1 MQSQYKEGEEKM
13 KQNDRP
19 KFRRYQFAEN
29 ANESTI
35 EEVPDIQTTEKEAE
49 GYIGYKNGFTR
60 TNMIPILEGGK
71 PPRGQQ
77 INQLF
82 KDITQITQY
91 KTVGGMYDINTE
103 VINYTGYPKNAIV
116 CIDDAGLF
124 RSLQDDNKETDYN
137 NTTYWQ
143 KIVDFNPPKYIQR
156 ILGKIFYAI
165 RTDTPNGCLKCDGN
179 TYQSKDYPKLISYL
193 KANKIAKVDLKSYDN
208 EISANGG
215 CIRFGYDNNGSTF
228 RVPKIPSGYFL
239 SNPDGQIIANKSTIN
254 PKQGSYVKDQIVNIT
269 GSINNGMFYTT
280 KNEIVSTEAIN
291 FKKEEKELSI
301 REWSGGRLSIV
312 TLRFNSSNIVTT
324 GDRVMPRTMFTPA
337 FVVVDDVYTEKV

>member
-1 MQSQYKEGEEKM
+1 M
-13 KQNDRP
+13 KLTNRP
-19 KFRRYQFAEN
+19 KFKRYIFAEEAA
-29 ANESTI
+29 ANTI
-35 EEVPDIQTTEKEAE
+35 EDVPETQTSAQETQ
-49 GYIGYKNGFTR
+49 GYIGYQHGYTIN
-60 TNMIPILEGGK
+60 NMKSITEGGK

-91 KTVGGMYDINTE
+91 ATVGGTYPLNTD
-103 VINYTGYPKNAIV
+103 VTQSVGYPKNAIV

-156 ILGKIFYAI
+156 ILGEIFYAV
-165 RTDTPNGCLKCDGN
+165 RTDTPNRCLKCDGN
-179 TYQSKDYPKLISYL
+179 TYQSKEYPKLISYL

-239 SNPDGQIIANKSTIN
+239 SNPDGQIIANKNTTN
-254 PKQGSYVKDQIVNIT
+254 PIQGSYVKDQIVNIT
-269 GSINNGMFYTT
+269 GYIGQNKDRGIDIHGTGCFQDSGAKGKWT
-280 KNEIVSTEAIN
+280 N
-291 FKKEEKELSI
+291 FS
-301 REWSGGRLSIV
+301 SGTSKVGLNFDASLV
-312 TLRFNSSNIVTT
+312 VTT
-324 GDRVMPRTMFTPA
+324 GDRVMPRTLFTYA

>member
-1 MQSQYKEGEEKM
+1 M
-13 KQNDRP
+13 KLTNRP
-19 KFRRYQFAEN
+19 KFKRYIFAEEAA
-29 ANESTI
+29 ANTI
-35 EEVPDIQTTEKEAE
+35 EDVPETQTSAQETQ
-49 GYIGYKNGFTR
+49 GYIGYQHGYTIN
-60 TNMIPILEGGK
+60 NMKSITEGGK

-82 KDITQITQY
+82 KDITAVTQY
-91 KTVGGMYDINTE
+91 ATMGGTYPLNTD
-103 VINYTGYPKNAIV
+103 VTQSVGYPKNAIV

-156 ILGKIFYAI
+156 ILGEIFYAV
-165 RTDTPNGCLKCDGN
+165 RTDTPNGCLKCDGKTYNSN
-179 TYQSKDYPKLISYL
+179 TYPKLISYL

-239 SNPDGQIIANKSTIN
+239 SNPVDNMVAAKNTIT
-254 PKQGSYVKDQIVNIT
+254 PKQGDYIKDQIVNIT
-269 GSINNGMFYTT
+269 GSINYNGGAQGKT
-280 KNEIVSTEAIN
+280 EIWGEEGALYHGGESNGKYPNPSKENTVKPRN
-291 FKKEEKELSI
+291 FGIDAS
-301 REWSGGRLSIV
+301 RV
-312 TLRFNSSNIVTT
+312 VTT
-324 GDRVMPRTMFTPA
+324 GDRVMPRTMFTYA
-337 FVVVDDVYTEKV
+337 FVVVDDVYTEKL

>member
-1 MQSQYKEGEEKM
+1 M
-13 KQNDRP
+13 KLTNRP
-19 KFRRYQFAEN
+19 KFKRYIFAEEAA
-29 ANESTI
+29 ANTI
-35 EEVPDIQTTEKEAE
+35 EDVPETQTSAQETQ
-49 GYIGYKNGFTR
+49 GYIGYQHGYTIN
-60 TNMIPILEGGK
+60 NMKSITEGGK

-91 KTVGGMYDINTE
+91 ATMGGTYTLDTDITQS
-103 VINYTGYPKNAIV
+103 IGYPKNAIV

-269 GSINNGMFYTT
+269 GSITSCMYKSNVKSTGAIEFDNSDINQMYGMYPNITVDT
-280 KNEIVSTEAIN
+280 I
-291 FKKEEKELSI
+291 
-301 REWSGGRLSIV
+301 

>member
-1 MQSQYKEGEEKM
+1 M
-13 KQNDRP
+13 KLTNRP
-19 KFRRYQFAEN
+19 KFKRYIFAEEAA
-29 ANESTI
+29 ANTI
-35 EEVPDIQTTEKEAE
+35 EDVPETQTSAQETQ
-49 GYIGYKNGFTR
+49 GYIGYQHGYTIN
-60 TNMIPILEGGK
+60 NMKSITEGGK

-91 KTVGGMYDINTE
+91 ATMGGTYTLDTDITQS
-103 VINYTGYPKNAIV
+103 IGYPKNAIV

-156 ILGKIFYAI
+156 ILGEIFYAV
-165 RTDTPNGCLKCDGN
+165 RTDTPNRCLKCDGS

-193 KANKIAKVDLKSYDN
+193 KANKIAKVDLEGYDN
-208 EISANGG
+208 EISSNGG

-254 PKQGSYVKDQIVNIT
+254 PRQGSYVKDQIVNIT
-269 GSINNGMFYTT
+269 GSIGQNIDRGIDISGTGCFQNSGKTGHWTDFD
-280 KNEIVSTEAIN
+280 KKGGKPKVGLN
-291 FKKEEKELSI
+291 FDASL
-301 REWSGGRLSIV
+301 V
-312 TLRFNSSNIVTT
+312 VTT
-324 GDRVMPRTMFTPA
+324 GDRVMPRTMFTYA

>member
-1 MQSQYKEGEEKM
+1 M

-269 GSINNGMFYTT
+269 GSITSCMYKSNVKSTGAIEFDNSDINQMYGMYPNITVDT
-280 KNEIVSTEAIN
+280 I
-291 FKKEEKELSI
+291 
-301 REWSGGRLSIV
+301 